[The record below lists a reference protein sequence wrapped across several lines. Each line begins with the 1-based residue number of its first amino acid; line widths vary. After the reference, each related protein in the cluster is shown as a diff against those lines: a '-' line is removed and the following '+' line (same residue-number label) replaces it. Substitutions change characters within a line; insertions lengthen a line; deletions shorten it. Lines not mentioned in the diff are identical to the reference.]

1 MAVNTLS
8 EDDESNVPTTTVRQ
22 TDVAIEV
29 SARGELQGGGAR
41 PLIVPRAGVAELP
54 ITFLRSTGDLVKAGD
69 VVAEFDPSAQ
79 QSDLL
84 EAEADLEEARQ
95 QQIKAEAETFVALEK
110 ARLEVATSEFDLK
123 VSELDQL
130 ENQFLG
136 SVQQRKNGIAF
147 EQARNRHDQALV
159 DLSHREGAKQT
170 GVDVQRAAVKE
181 AQTKVDTTRQ
191 TLAGLTLRAPASGYV
206 QLAENTNGLS
216 VLFYGMSVPT
226 FQLGDSARPGQMVA
240 QIPDMSGWEVSTQI
254 PETDRAFLATG
265 QQAIVRPK
273 AMPGR
278 EFKGHISLLG
288 GSAGSAWNRTFNC
301 RIALDDADDAL
312 RPGLS
317 VDVVIRVETLANVLW
332 VPSQAVF
339 EREGRW
345 FVYRQAPE
353 GYVSHP
359 VTIVRRTESQAVVTG
374 IDKGATIALAEPGR
388 RTTQRAVQPVRLER
402 SANDEDP
409 VRPRAGARQPSSA
422 EDPHAAHGVGHRL
435 WRRLGHR
442 HDGHR
447 RRGEGRDRC
456 GSSNSSA
463 CATSSIDSRAGV
475 EPAGDA
481 AAAAVVARAHAPR
494 LADSPHQH
502 RRDRGDLGAQDD
514 ASGDDAAQAR
524 AGSAGDLRRASIL
537 QPDPQPPLRRGRFLR
552 RLGQPDER
560 RRRRAR

>member
-1 MAVNTLS
+1 MIARTIALLAVAGAIIAAGFGVGRGMRVAVDTLS
-8 EDDESNVPTTTVRQ
+8 EDDNASVPTTTVRR

-54 ITFLRSTGDLVKAGD
+54 ITFLRNTGDLVNAGD
-69 VVAEFDPSAQ
+69 VVATFDPSGQ
-79 QSDLL
+79 QYDLL

-95 QQIKAEAETFVALEK
+95 QQTKAEAEAFVALEK
-110 ARLEVATSEFDLK
+110 ARLEVTTSQADLK

-130 ENQFLG
+130 GNSFLG
-136 SVQQRKNGIAF
+136 SVEQRKKAIAL
-147 EQARNRHDQALV
+147 EQARNRYEQAQV
-159 DLSHREGAKQT
+159 DLVHRDSAKQT
-170 GVDVQRAAVKE
+170 GVDVQRAGVKE
-181 AQTKVDTTRQ
+181 AQAKVDRTRE
-191 TLAGLTLRAPASGYV
+191 TIAGLTLRAQTSGYV
-206 QLAENTNGLS
+206 QLAENTNGLN
-216 VLFYGMSVPT
+216 VFFYGMQVPT

-265 QQAIVRPK
+265 QNAVVRPK

-301 RIALDDADDAL
+301 RISLGDADDGL

-317 VDVVIRVETLANVLW
+317 VDVVIRVETLADVLW

-374 IDKGATIALAEPGR
+374 VEEGVTIALADPGR
-388 RTTQRAVQPVRLER
+388 RTKNTRANGP
-402 SANDEDP
+402 
-409 VRPRAGARQPSSA
+409 
-422 EDPHAAHGVGHRL
+422 
-435 WRRLGHR
+435 
-442 HDGHR
+442 
-447 RRGEGRDRC
+447 
-456 GSSNSSA
+456 
-463 CATSSIDSRAGV
+463 
-475 EPAGDA
+475 
-481 AAAAVVARAHAPR
+481 
-494 LADSPHQH
+494 
-502 RRDRGDLGAQDD
+502 LGA
-514 ASGDDAAQAR
+514 
-524 AGSAGDLRRASIL
+524 
-537 QPDPQPPLRRGRFLR
+537 
-552 RLGQPDER
+552 LGK
-560 RRRRAR
+560 

>member
-1 MAVNTLS
+1 MIRATLLLIAVSAAIIAAGFGIGRGMRVAVNTLS
-8 EDDESNVPTTTVRQ
+8 EDREGSVPTTTVRR

-41 PLIVPRAGVAELP
+41 PLVVPRAGAAELP

-69 VVAEFDPSAQ
+69 IVAEFDPSAQ
-79 QSDLL
+79 RSDLL

-95 QQIKAEAETFVALEK
+95 QQIKAEAETRVALEK
-110 ARLEVATSEFDLK
+110 AHLEVATSEADLK

-136 SVQQRKNGIAF
+136 SVQQRKNQIAL
-147 EQARNRHDQALV
+147 EQARNRHDQAIV
-159 DLSHREGAKQT
+159 DLAHREAAKQT

-181 AQTKVDTTRQ
+181 AQSKVDTTRQ
-191 TLAGLTLRAPASGYV
+191 TLASLTLRAPTSGYV
-206 QLAENTNGLS
+206 QLAENTNGLN
-216 VLFYGMSVPT
+216 VLFYGMQVPT
-226 FQLGDSARPGQMVA
+226 FQLGDSARPGQLVA
-240 QIPDMSGWEVSTQI
+240 QIPDLSGWEVSAQI

-265 QQAIVRPK
+265 QRAIVRPK
-273 AMPGR
+273 AMAGR

-317 VDVVIRVETLANVLW
+317 VDVVIRVETLEDVVW

-374 IDKGATIALAEPGR
+374 IDKGATIALADPSR
-388 RTTQRAVQPVRLER
+388 RTRNA
-402 SANDEDP
+402 
-409 VRPRAGARQPSSA
+409 SSA
-422 EDPHAAHGVGHRL
+422 GP
-435 WRRLGHR
+435 
-442 HDGHR
+442 
-447 RRGEGRDRC
+447 
-456 GSSNSSA
+456 
-463 CATSSIDSRAGV
+463 
-475 EPAGDA
+475 
-481 AAAAVVARAHAPR
+481 
-494 LADSPHQH
+494 
-502 RRDRGDLGAQDD
+502 LGA
-514 ASGDDAAQAR
+514 
-524 AGSAGDLRRASIL
+524 
-537 QPDPQPPLRRGRFLR
+537 
-552 RLGQPDER
+552 LGK
-560 RRRRAR
+560 